1 MKMTFEKR
9 IVTRNQKPSIF
20 QRGENLMNNTKV
32 ARKLT
37 ALLSG
42 VVLSGQFATG
52 AVISAHAES
61 DVVDYS
67 VEQNVSS
74 SWYGGC
80 CAEIVLTNLA
90 GTETEGWKITF
101 STTDKITNLWNG
113 TITETIAMGDSY
125 QYTVEAANY
134 NGVIAA
140 GQKISIGYIG
150 EGNDH
155 SFADV
160 KAELFYVGKENAESG
175 TETEQAPKTETET
188 EQTPETEIKTELP
201 MVSGTIITGYGLS
214 VTEDN
219 PYYQDLVDSIEE
231 LLQVKEVADGNQYT
245 EWTTICPFGNSN
257 SSTDLIVSINMDR
270 NKIPGS
276 FTSEEEMLRGSV
288 YRISGTYRGEKVE
301 HYIAY
306 CDELNS
312 LRGRLEK
319 AKQLQIRMFCETT
332 QDLYGDFMYK
342 MQKDQILVWA
352 DELGRITVVTDSAA
366 DLPYSGNIRVHIT
379 DLQPVDPFATGEYN
393 PNLDISGNVS
403 VVK

>member
-1 MKMTFEKR
+1 MKNEARK
-9 IVTRNQKPSIF
+9 VT
-20 QRGENLMNNTKV
+20 
-32 ARKLT
+32 RKLT

-52 AVISAHAES
+52 AALYAQAEGET
-61 DVVDYS
+61 VDYS

-90 GTETEGWKITF
+90 GMETEGWKITF

-113 TITETIAMGDSY
+113 TITETIATGDSY

-134 NGVIAA
+134 NSVIAA

-155 SFADV
+155 DFADV
-160 KAELFYVGKENAESG
+160 KAELLYAGKEGAETG
-175 TETEQAPKTETET
+175 TETEQAPKVETET
-188 EQTPETEIKTELP
+188 EKTPEAEIETEIP
-201 MVSGTIITGYGLS
+201 AVSGTITTGYGLGI
-214 VTEDN
+214 TEDN
-219 PYYQDLVDSIEE
+219 PYYQDIVNSIDELV
-231 LLQVKEVADGNQYT
+231 QVKEVADGNRYT
-245 EWTTICPFGNSN
+245 EWTTICPFGNGN
-257 SSTDLIVSINMDR
+257 SCTDLIVAINMDR
-270 NKIPGS
+270 NKMPGS

-288 YRISGTYRGEKVE
+288 YRISGTYRGEQVE
-301 HYIAY
+301 RYIAY
-306 CDELNS
+306 CEELNS

-319 AKQLQIRMFCETT
+319 AKQLQIRMFCETK
-332 QDLYGDFMYK
+332 QDLYGDYMLK
-342 MQKDQILVWA
+342 LQKDQILVWT
-352 DELGRITVVTDSAA
+352 DELGRLTVVTDSAA
-366 DLPYSGNIRVHIT
+366 DLPYSGSGNIRVHIT

-393 PNLDISGNVS
+393 PNLDIAGTVT